1 MTPEV
6 EKRQVEARRI
16 IMEMI
21 EAAMELAEK
30 KGPHPLTPG
39 CNCIACVGK
48 RKRLLKGETRPWKYI
63 L

>member
-1 MTPEV
+1 MRTEV

-21 EAAMELAEK
+21 DAAMELAQK
-30 KGPHPLTPG
+30 KGPHPLTSG
-39 CNCIACVGK
+39 CNCMACVGK
-48 RKRLLKGETRPWKYI
+48 RKQLLKGEARPWKHI